1 MRFVIFLT
9 VLLLTACSRKSALPD
24 CTPDAWNY
32 VLQTGKTITIDTFKI
47 PAADTGYTSFVYQI
61 KEGSNLVFTYT
72 HQFQDCREIADDE
85 QTDKVV
91 FEIPA
96 AATSITWKD
105 SASFQKGR
113 LLYHQIGAWGTTPT
127 LVKSGTL
134 EGHKISNNRWHI
146 KASLETSGLN
156 RTVSFDHDFTP

>member
-1 MRFVIFLT
+1 MKPVLLAI
-9 VLLLTACSRKSALPD
+9 LLLTGCSRKNGMPD
-24 CTPDAWNY
+24 CTPEARQY
-32 VLQTGKTITIDTFKI
+32 IFQTGKTTQVDTMKTT
-47 PAADTGYTSFVYQI
+47 AGDTAYERYAYQI
-61 KEGSNLVFTYT
+61 KKGPNLVFTYT

-96 AATSITWKD
+96 AATAITWKD
-105 SASFQKGR
+105 SAAFQQGNVF
-113 LLYHQIGAWGTTPT
+113 YHQIGAWGTTPT

-146 KASLETSGLN
+146 KASLETSGLS